1 MSCPRAVTLLWLKW
15 GRFYH
20 PASSEK
26 IVVGDDQS
34 KEVTLRLKPAFAP
47 LSISSSPAGAAV
59 YLNGERVGK
68 TPFKQPQQPSG
79 SYELRVELEKYTP
92 VRERLVISDGDSKQ
106 LSYKLSKSAGDLRVE
121 SSPSGASIR
130 LNGSP
135 TSKTTPYTFKE
146 KKPDVYRVKL
156 QLDKHKPK
164 ELRVNVVAGK
174 TNSQKLK
181 LDPNYGNLR
190 VESETPAATIQLN
203 GKLFIAENPH
213 TFTKLDA
220 GVARVKLIKP
230 GYSTSEVKIGI
241 PDDGSTVKVSPPMT
255 PILGTISVKAVDPG
269 GNPCKGVVFL
279 DDGET
284 NKELGITPLARDVL
298 ALPYVVRFEGQ
309 AASCEE

>member
-1 MSCPRAVTLLWLKW
+1 MRLPEGSYIVVAEM
-15 GRFYH
+15 GEIYH

-106 LSYKLSKSAGDLRVE
+106 LSYKLSKSVGDLRVE
-121 SSPSGASIR
+121 SSPSGASIW

-146 KKPDVYRVKL
+146 KKKPDVYRVKL

-181 LDPNYGNLR
+181 LDQIR
-190 VESETPAATIQLN
+190 QSS
-203 GKLFIAENPH
+203 
-213 TFTKLDA
+213 
-220 GVARVKLIKP
+220 R
-230 GYSTSEVKIGI
+230 
-241 PDDGSTVKVSPPMT
+241 
-255 PILGTISVKAVDPG
+255 
-269 GNPCKGVVFL
+269 
-279 DDGET
+279 
-284 NKELGITPLARDVL
+284 
-298 ALPYVVRFEGQ
+298 
-309 AASCEE
+309 